1 MQQYSAPTRL
11 SHASVHT
18 AFAAIEAHARACNDH
33 DAERAA
39 ILCRALFPAFVV
51 LHGSGPTRAW
61 LASSSATPTTPPPS
75 LDGSLLEGTAPV
87 YAVHEALRAW
97 DAARDGQTR
106 VDVLMR
112 LMAKA

>member
-1 MQQYSAPTRL
+1 MQQYSTPTRL
-11 SHASVHT
+11 SHASVHA
-18 AFAAIEAHARACNDH
+18 AFAAIEVHARACNDT
-33 DAERAA
+33 DAARAA
-39 ILCRALFPAFVV
+39 LLCRALFPAFVV

-61 LASSSATPTTPPPS
+61 LASSATKPPPS